1 MIRLVIADDHPVVRA
16 GLRALLDGAV
26 DIDVVGEAATP
37 DEAVALAASLDPDLV
52 LMDLQF
58 GQDRTGADATRQ
70 IRSTDAAPYVLVLTN
85 YDSDGDILGA
95 VEAGASGYLLKDTP
109 PDELL
114 AAVRAA
120 AAGESALAPAV
131 ASRLMAR
138 MRAPRVSLSA
148 REIEV
153 LRLVADGRLERRRGS
168 TPAHHRRHREVA
180 PGARVLQA
188 RRRIPD
194 RRGVRGPGARHPP
207 LTELPELTTRGH
219 QGPAPIRDRSG
230 CPGQWSHR
238 SAPDHRR
245 RPRPRRPRPGT
256 PRCRRRRAP

>member
-1 MIRLVIADDHPVVRA
+1 VIRLVIADDHPVVRA

-37 DEAVALAASLDPDLV
+37 DEAAALVASLDPDLV

-138 MRAPRVSLSA
+138 MRAPGVSLSA

-153 LRLVADGRLERRRGS
+153 LRLVAEGASNVDVAARLHITDATVKSHLVHVFSKLGVGS
-168 TPAHHRRHREVA
+168 RTAAVSE
-180 PGARVLQA
+180 ARALGIL
-188 RRRIPD
+188 R
-194 RRGVRGPGARHPP
+194 
-207 LTELPELTTRGH
+207 
-219 QGPAPIRDRSG
+219 
-230 CPGQWSHR
+230 
-238 SAPDHRR
+238 
-245 RPRPRRPRPGT
+245 
-256 PRCRRRRAP
+256 